1 MRQGLP
7 GFNIAK
13 VTPFIEP
20 TKKNEEKFMEYKE
33 FERIISAKRMGRYL
47 EACGGDTRRAMTLY
61 RYNLHLTQDVFIVIS
76 CFEVALRNAID
87 ARLVPLLG
95 EEWLK
100 DSVMPGGIFTAP
112 KLYKTREIIERAYR
126 KLQKNGTYSHSKL
139 LAEMEFGIWKYM
151 FSPLQYRL
159 TGRSLLKI
167 FPNKTRSSAEMQY
180 NQSYVFNELDKVNT
194 LRNRLAHHEPI
205 CFYLNE
211 PEIDTGYIVTEYQK
225 IQSLF
230 AWMGIDSRTM
240 LYGLDHVLT
249 TCSKINALKV

>member
-1 MRQGLP
+1 MHQGLP
-7 GFNIAK
+7 GINDANI
-13 VTPFIEP
+13 TPFPEL
-20 TKKNEEKFMEYKE
+20 TKENKEKFMEYKE
-33 FERIISAKRMGRYL
+33 FERIMSKKRMNRYL
-47 EACGGDTRRAMTLY
+47 ESCGGDTRKAMTLY
-61 RYNLHLTQDVFIVIS
+61 RYNLHLTQDVFTVIS

-87 ARLVPLLG
+87 ARLVPILG

-100 DSVMPGGIFTAP
+100 ESIMPGGIFSGNDFRE
-112 KLYKTREIIERAYR
+112 TRKIIERAYH
-126 KLQKNGTYSHSKL
+126 KLVNNGTYSHSKL
-139 LAEMEFGIWKYM
+139 LAEMEFGVWKYM
-151 FSPLQYRL
+151 FSAKQYRA

-167 FPNKTRSSAEMQY
+167 FPNKTRSTPEMQY

-230 AWMGIDSRTM
+230 AWMDIDSRAM
-240 LYGLDHVLT
+240 LYGLDHVLA
-249 TCSKINALKV
+249 TCSKINALKP

>member
-7 GFNIAK
+7 GINTAK
-13 VTPFIEP
+13 VTPFTQP

-33 FERIISAKRMGRYL
+33 FERIISPKRMG
-47 EACGGDTRRAMTLY
+47 
-61 RYNLHLTQDVFIVIS
+61 Q
-76 CFEVALRNAID
+76 
-87 ARLVPLLG
+87 
-95 EEWLK
+95 
-100 DSVMPGGIFTAP
+100 
-112 KLYKTREIIERAYR
+112 
-126 KLQKNGTYSHSKL
+126 
-139 LAEMEFGIWKYM
+139 YM
-151 FSPLQYRL
+151 FSAKQYRA

-230 AWMGIDSRTM
+230 AWMGIDSRAM
-240 LYGLDHVLT
+240 LYGLDHVLA

>member
-1 MRQGLP
+1 
-7 GFNIAK
+7 
-13 VTPFIEP
+13 
-20 TKKNEEKFMEYKE
+20 MEYKE
-33 FERIISAKRMGRYL
+33 FERIMSKKRMERYL
-47 EACGGDTRRAMTLY
+47 TACDGDTRKAMTLY
-61 RYNLHLTQDVFIVIS
+61 RYNLHLTQDVFTVIS

-87 ARLVPLLG
+87 ARLVPILG
-95 EEWLK
+95 EDWLR
-100 DSVMPGGIFTAP
+100 DSIKPGGIFMEP
-112 KLYKTREIIERAYR
+112 KLFKTREIIDRAYH
-126 KLQKNGTYSHSKL
+126 KLLKNGTYSHSKL

-159 TGRSLLKI
+159 TGRSLLNI

-230 AWMGIDSRTM
+230 AWMNIDSRAM

-249 TCSKINALKV
+249 TCGKINMLK

>member
-1 MRQGLP
+1 
-7 GFNIAK
+7 
-13 VTPFIEP
+13 
-20 TKKNEEKFMEYKE
+20 MEYKE
-33 FERIISAKRMGRYL
+33 FERIMSRKRMGRYL
-47 EACGGDTRRAMTLY
+47 AACQGDTRKAMTLY
-61 RYNLHLTQDVFIVIS
+61 RYNLHLTQDVFTVIS

-87 ARLVPLLG
+87 TQLVPILG

-100 DSVMPGGIFTAP
+100 ESIQSNGIFSG
-112 KLYKTREIIERAYR
+112 KDFRETRKIIERAYN
-126 KLQKNGTYSHSKL
+126 KLVSNDTYSHSKL
-139 LAEMEFGIWKYM
+139 LAEMEFGVWKYM
-151 FSPLQYRL
+151 FSAKQYRA

-180 NQSYVFNELDKVNT
+180 NHSYVFNELDKVNT

-230 AWMGIDSRTM
+230 AWMNIDSRTM

-249 TCSKINALKV
+249 TCSKINALKPKR

>member
-1 MRQGLP
+1 MVSD
-7 GFNIAK
+7 K
-13 VTPFIEP
+13 
-20 TKKNEEKFMEYKE
+20 
-33 FERIISAKRMGRYL
+33 
-47 EACGGDTRRAMTLY
+47 
-61 RYNLHLTQDVFIVIS
+61 
-76 CFEVALRNAID
+76 
-87 ARLVPLLG
+87 
-95 EEWLK
+95 
-100 DSVMPGGIFTAP
+100 
-112 KLYKTREIIERAYR
+112 
-126 KLQKNGTYSHSKL
+126 
-139 LAEMEFGIWKYM
+139 
-151 FSPLQYRL
+151 QYRA

-230 AWMGIDSRTM
+230 AWMGINSRAM

-249 TCSKINALKV
+249 TCGKINALKT

>member
-1 MRQGLP
+1 
-7 GFNIAK
+7 
-13 VTPFIEP
+13 
-20 TKKNEEKFMEYKE
+20 
-33 FERIISAKRMGRYL
+33 
-47 EACGGDTRRAMTLY
+47 
-61 RYNLHLTQDVFIVIS
+61 
-76 CFEVALRNAID
+76 
-87 ARLVPLLG
+87 LG

-230 AWMGIDSRTM
+230 AWMGIDSRAM

>member
-1 MRQGLP
+1 
-7 GFNIAK
+7 
-13 VTPFIEP
+13 
-20 TKKNEEKFMEYKE
+20 ME
-33 FERIISAKRMGRYL
+33 
-47 EACGGDTRRAMTLY
+47 D
-61 RYNLHLTQDVFIVIS
+61 
-76 CFEVALRNAID
+76 
-87 ARLVPLLG
+87 
-95 EEWLK
+95 
-100 DSVMPGGIFTAP
+100 GIFTDS

-126 KLQKNGTYSHSKL
+126 KLRKDGTYSHSKL

-205 CFYLNE
+205 CFYLNT

-225 IQSLF
+225 IQTLF
-230 AWMGIDSRTM
+230 AWMDIDSRAM

-249 TCSKINALKV
+249 TCSKINAMK

>member
-1 MRQGLP
+1 
-7 GFNIAK
+7 
-13 VTPFIEP
+13 
-20 TKKNEEKFMEYKE
+20 MEYKE

-47 EACGGDTRRAMTLY
+47 EACGGDTRKAMTLY
-61 RYNLHLTQDVFIVIS
+61 RYNLHLTQDVFTVIS

-87 ARLVPLLG
+87 ARLVPIFG

-100 DSVMPGGIFTAP
+100 DSVMPGGIFSDDDFRE
-112 KLYKTREIIERAYR
+112 TRKIIQRAYY
-126 KLQKNGTYSHSKL
+126 KLVNNGTYSHSKL
-139 LAEMEFGIWKYM
+139 LAAMEFGIWKYM
-151 FSPLQYRL
+151 FSAKQYRA

-230 AWMGIDSRTM
+230 AWMGIDSRAM